1 MNRVKFYFMLIL
13 MLPILCVNITGCG
26 MSERNK
32 VTNEKK
38 DEVVETLLNEFFSFN
53 KDERYISFTRLTEK
67 QENSESSRQAYEKSY
82 AALSKLST
90 QSCFD
95 NLQQNRLPVQY
106 DKYVV
111 DNEIHVQIDEMEY
124 EEVEENVYE
133 FSVTFKSDNE
143 AFSSPMKGKLVTKII
158 DEEVFIDDIII
169 Y

>member
-1 MNRVKFYFMLIL
+1 MKKHCFIILVLVMLFLTLSACGVTEGDEVK
-13 MLPILCVNITGCG
+13 
-26 MSERNK
+26 K
-32 VTNEKK
+32 EKK
-38 DEVVETLLNEFFSFN
+38 DEVVETFLDEFFSFN
-53 KDERYISFTRLTEK
+53 KDERYVSFTQVAE
-67 QENSESSRQAYEKSY
+67 EPEDSEVVQTLYEESY
-82 AALSKLST
+82 AALSQLST

-95 NLQQNRLPVQY
+95 NLQQNRLPAQY

-111 DNEIHVQIDEMEY
+111 DNEIPVQIDEMEY

-158 DEEVFIDDIII
+158 DEEVFIDEIII